1 MPTDKLIEQRIRE
14 KNESLHSQE
23 ISDEQEKST
32 NKFST
37 SSAQQK
43 RTLTTRPPQ
52 AQPGSRSRYSGNVKM
67 RKDDLKLYDRFLEM
81 LKQYTF
87 EDGQSIIDRLQ
98 AQFREEYDAEE
109 EEEEADELEDED
121 NMDASDD

>member
-37 SSAQQK
+37 SSGQQK
-43 RTLTTRPPQ
+43 RSVAGRPAQVQ
-52 AQPGSRSRYSGNVKM
+52 AGNRTRYSGNVKM
-67 RKDDLKLYDRFLEM
+67 RKDDLKLYDKFLEM

-98 AQFREEYDAEE
+98 AQFREEYYADE

>member
-37 SSAQQK
+37 SSGQQK
-43 RTLTTRPPQ
+43 RSVASRPPQ
-52 AQPGSRSRYSGNVKM
+52 VQAGNRTRYSGNVKM
-67 RKDDLKLYDRFLEM
+67 RKDDLKLYDKFLEM

-98 AQFREEYDAEE
+98 AQFREEYYADE

>member
-43 RTLTTRPPQ
+43 RSLAGRQPQ
-52 AQPGSRSRYSGNVKM
+52 AQSGSRTRYSGNVKM
-67 RKDDLKLYDRFLEM
+67 RKDDLKLYDKFLEM

-98 AQFREEYDAEE
+98 AQFREEYYADE

>member
-14 KNESLHSQE
+14 KNESLHSHE

-43 RTLTTRPPQ
+43 RSLATRQPQ
-52 AQPGSRSRYSGNVKM
+52 PQTASRSRYSGNVKM

-109 EEEEADELEDED
+109 EEEEGDELEDED